1 MTENIQHSLRW
12 PLPNSASMNESA
24 EVGSLSSIFVI
35 NNKMLRHSLT
45 LPVCKVESQ
54 NVTSNTL
61 EMRHNVPELVPP
73 KSFADNSRVKV
84 RGLTV
89 LVGELMQ
96 ILAQNNTDKLKNRL
110 RQLSVLGESRAASR
124 QLLLV
129 QYQKALKESEL
140 ACATAAVDKNS
151 CESALA
157 LLDESAAKLEA
168 AKDKLANLD
177 PSDKEYAHA
186 KKAYA
191 AAELQHGIIK
201 SSAEQARQK
210 ALVSAHIAFEKVKA
224 ADLCWEKMQKTV
236 GIEPESLSAANKRH
250 FTGLAAMTLLMNELS
265 QLIGKNADS
274 KLKANAELSQKLQ
287 EARQIEMLE
296 KAKEQAKAIE
306 KAERIGKVMGCV
318 GKILGGLL
326 TVVSIVGAVFTGGA
340 SLALAAVG
348 IALMVA
354 DPIVKA
360 TTGKSLTDRIMA
372 PILQHVIQP
381 MMKMIADAINS
392 ALKKLGVKDD
402 ISNLVSTIVSAIVMV
417 VMIIA
422 ITVAAK
428 TAGKALFKKLM
439 PMFRKVLTR
448 VMTKVV
454 PSVIK
459 NGANKIS
466 KVVAKNFA
474 KMGNS
479 LGLDGGPASFRSFAR
494 GINHTAIAAES
505 IKVSVDTSNATV
517 TGLAIKE
524 ITKKESE
531 IVVAM
536 ADIKAMS
543 KYIKLA
549 IDVFAADMKASQE
562 AVEQMSAINLDRQKA
577 NLFILNPRQA

>member
-96 ILAQNNTDKLKNRL
+96 ILAQNNTDKLKSRL

-186 KKAYA
+186 KAYA

-201 SSAEQARQK
+201 SSAEPG
-210 ALVSAHIAFEKVKA
+210 SAKSA
-224 ADLCWEKMQKTV
+224 C
-236 GIEPESLSAANKRH
+236 LSPH
-250 FTGLAAMTLLMNELS
+250 CF
-265 QLIGKNADS
+265 
-274 KLKANAELSQKLQ
+274 
-287 EARQIEMLE
+287 
-296 KAKEQAKAIE
+296 
-306 KAERIGKVMGCV
+306 
-318 GKILGGLL
+318 
-326 TVVSIVGAVFTGGA
+326 
-340 SLALAAVG
+340 
-348 IALMVA
+348 
-354 DPIVKA
+354 
-360 TTGKSLTDRIMA
+360 
-372 PILQHVIQP
+372 
-381 MMKMIADAINS
+381 
-392 ALKKLGVKDD
+392 
-402 ISNLVSTIVSAIVMV
+402 
-417 VMIIA
+417 
-422 ITVAAK
+422 
-428 TAGKALFKKLM
+428 
-439 PMFRKVLTR
+439 
-448 VMTKVV
+448 
-454 PSVIK
+454 
-459 NGANKIS
+459 
-466 KVVAKNFA
+466 
-474 KMGNS
+474 
-479 LGLDGGPASFRSFAR
+479 
-494 GINHTAIAAES
+494 
-505 IKVSVDTSNATV
+505 
-517 TGLAIKE
+517 
-524 ITKKESE
+524 
-531 IVVAM
+531 
-536 ADIKAMS
+536 
-543 KYIKLA
+543 
-549 IDVFAADMKASQE
+549 
-562 AVEQMSAINLDRQKA
+562 
-577 NLFILNPRQA
+577 